1 MNKEIE
7 PPEYDAIEGPTELIA
22 RKDGKMQRKQ
32 PTKAQY
38 LMRVQ
43 QVTTWLLDGYD
54 TKQVIEKIRDKWGVT
69 TRPAEYMIARA
80 REQIETMA
88 ATESRSA
95 MTLALLR
102 LTELY
107 DAATKEGDHKTALDI
122 IKTQNRMLGLNA
134 PEQIETKPLEG
145 WDTMT
150 VAEQL
155 EHVSSI
161 LDKAVPGKDKN

>member
-1 MNKEIE
+1 MTKELI
-7 PPEYDAIEGPTELIA
+7 PPEYDAIEGPTELVE
-22 RKDGKMQRKQ
+22 RKDGKVMRKQ

-43 QVTTWLLDGYD
+43 QVATWLLDGHNTRD
-54 TKQVIEKIRDKWGVT
+54 VIEKIRDKWGVT
-69 TRPAEYMIARA
+69 TRPAGYMVAKA

-95 MTLALLR
+95 MTLSLLR

-107 DAATKEGDHKTALDI
+107 EAALKEGDHKTALDI
-122 IKTQNRMLGLNA
+122 VKTQNRMLGLNA
-134 PEQIETKPLEG
+134 PEQIEAKGVEG
-145 WDTMT
+145 WDTMS

-155 EHVSSI
+155 EHVSGI
-161 LDKAVPGKDKN
+161 LDKAVPGKETN